1 MRCQQDQ
8 CPLPPLQ
15 DEKDWQLLRAEL
27 LDSTQPR
34 AGCSAQPGAR
44 WGGKEDAAMEPREA
58 QSREGR
64 AMASGATGV
73 GHPGLVPRDHLLEPG
88 GRGEGRWSQ
97 GEVSRLPL
105 QFFFLISQCFLN
117 QRVVGTREHTVDDS
131 VCTDGDGAKIRG

>member
-8 CPLPPLQ
+8 RPLHPLQ
-15 DEKDWQLLRAEL
+15 DEEDWQLLRAEL

-34 AGCSAQPGAR
+34 AGCSARPGAR

-58 QSREGR
+58 QSREER
-64 AMASGATGV
+64 AMASNATGV
-73 GHPGLVPRDHLLEPG
+73 GHPGHPLEPG

-97 GEVSRLPL
+97 GEVSKLPL
-105 QFFFLISQCFLN
+105 QFFLISQCFLN

-131 VCTDGDGAKIRG
+131 ACTDGDGAKIRG